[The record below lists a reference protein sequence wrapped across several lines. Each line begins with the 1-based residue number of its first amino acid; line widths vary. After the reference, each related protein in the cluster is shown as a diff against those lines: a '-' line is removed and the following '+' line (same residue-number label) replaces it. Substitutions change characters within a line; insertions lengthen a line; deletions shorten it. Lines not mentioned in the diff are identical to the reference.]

1 VVSRADPRPAW
12 QSERRGPI
20 DRETYTD
27 RATKA
32 RMAIRNW
39 LLGSLLVVL
48 AFVGLVYG
56 LAVLRELLV
65 RGVILVALL
74 AVAVLVPLAV
84 FRYM

>member
-1 VVSRADPRPAW
+1 
-12 QSERRGPI
+12 
-20 DRETYTD
+20 
-27 RATKA
+27 
-32 RMAIRNW
+32 MAIRNW

-56 LAVLRELLV
+56 LAVLTTLLV